1 VKSVTTEDSGQPSE
15 LNELRWC
22 LQALATCGSVQG
34 ALFPDVARKPE
45 QVVLD
50 FDRCA
55 AVVLASGEGDL
66 SASQSDALVTLDRK
80 LKTMTRDGEE
90 FDVDLWSQAAL
101 AESAHWEDVRRHA
114 HSALAAFGWV
124 IDAHAGPER

>member
-1 VKSVTTEDSGQPSE
+1 MIADRGPEDLEQ
-15 LNELRWC
+15 LRGC
-22 LQALATCGSVQG
+22 LRALAAAGSVQR
-34 ALFPDVARKPE
+34 ALFPDAARKPE
-45 QVVLD
+45 QVVFD

-55 AVVLASGEGDL
+55 SLVLASGAGEL
-66 SASQSDALVTLDRK
+66 SASQSDALTTLHRK

-114 HSALAAFGWV
+114 HSVLAAFGWSA
-124 IDAHAGPER
+124 D